1 MITQNEIDK
10 NYVDSVEAGKLLNIT
25 DARIRK
31 LCLDGRFAGALKT
44 GKSWLIPKQSVENF
58 TRLPPGKKPRKN
70 KNEAFIKE
78 ALKNFQES
86 EKKIKCQDGSKKTEA
101 N

>member
-10 NYVDSVEAGKLLNIT
+10 NYVDSVEAGRLLNIT

-58 TRLPPGKKPRKN
+58 TRLPPGKKSRKN
-70 KNEAFIKE
+70 QNEAFIKE
-78 ALKNFQES
+78 EFEKIDETKES
-86 EKKIKCQDGSKKTEA
+86 E
-101 N
+101 